1 MDREMLDRA
10 EAWTREPFDE
20 ATRREISSLIEK
32 EDYKELSDR
41 FYTTLEFGTG
51 GMRGIMGA
59 GLNRMNVYTVG
70 RATQGLARYL
80 LERKTGPLSAAIS
93 FDSRNNSKVFAQ
105 VAASVLAA
113 NGITV
118 HLYSE
123 LRPTPLLS
131 FTVRYLK
138 CDAGIMLTASHN
150 PREYNGYKVYGADG
164 GQVVSPED
172 GMIVDHVNA
181 VDMATGIRRM
191 DFDEG
196 RKKGLIRIVDDEV
209 ERAYLEQVHRF
220 QQDVERGIIDEIEQL
235 ERSIKVVYTPLHG
248 TGITLVPKALD
259 RVADCRV
266 ICEPE
271 QSRPDGNFT
280 TTPSPNPEEP
290 VALSRAIK
298 LAGKENADLVIAT
311 DPDCDR
317 MGLAVPDGTGDFVTI
332 TGNQIGCLLAYVL
345 ARSYKASGIMPER
358 PAIITTIV
366 STQLVHD
373 IAREFDIDVYEVLT
387 GFKWIALLERE
398 FEEQDR
404 GSFIYGFEESYGY
417 LAGTF
422 VRDKDAVIGSLL
434 AVLMVKYAI
443 SRHGSVLNMLH
454 ELFRRY
460 GLYQEYQRS
469 FVLKGS
475 QGAARIQEL
484 MNQLRERPPRTIG
497 GEKVNVI
504 RDLQR
509 QRVFYPTENRDEPLT
524 DLPPSNVL
532 QFRTDTIKVSARP
545 SGTEP
550 KIKFY
555 FALNAP
561 AADSID
567 QAARRMQKRY
577 ETSSS
582 AFFEEIGLT

>member
-1 MDREMLDRA
+1 
-10 EAWTREPFDE
+10 
-20 ATRREISSLIEK
+20 
-32 EDYKELSDR
+32 
-41 FYTTLEFGTG
+41 
-51 GMRGIMGA
+51 
-59 GLNRMNVYTVG
+59 
-70 RATQGLARYL
+70 
-80 LERKTGPLSAAIS
+80 
-93 FDSRNNSKVFAQ
+93 
-105 VAASVLAA
+105 
-113 NGITV
+113 
-118 HLYSE
+118 
-123 LRPTPLLS
+123 
-131 FTVRYLK
+131 
-138 CDAGIMLTASHN
+138 
-150 PREYNGYKVYGADG
+150 
-164 GQVVSPED
+164 
-172 GMIVDHVNA
+172 
-181 VDMATGIRRM
+181 
-191 DFDEG
+191 
-196 RKKGLIRIVDDEV
+196 
-209 ERAYLEQVHRF
+209 
-220 QQDVERGIIDEIEQL
+220 
-235 ERSIKVVYTPLHG
+235 
-248 TGITLVPKALD
+248 
-259 RVADCRV
+259 
-266 ICEPE
+266 
-271 QSRPDGNFT
+271 
-280 TTPSPNPEEP
+280 
-290 VALSRAIK
+290 
-298 LAGKENADLVIAT
+298 
-311 DPDCDR
+311 
-317 MGLAVPDGTGDFVTI
+317 
-332 TGNQIGCLLAYVL
+332 
-345 ARSYKASGIMPER
+345 MPER